1 MYNYF
6 MLVGVVEGIIDTKE
20 CYVELRVNRTF
31 GKDVDHFR
39 IRLIEPLNDLVK
51 EIHMAEVI
59 NVKGRILANANGNLE
74 LIGERIMFM
83 RDFK

>member
-6 MLVGVVEGIIDTKE
+6 MLIGVVEGIIDAKIS
-20 CYVELRVNRTF
+20 YVELRVNRLF

-51 EIHMAEVI
+51 EIHMAEAI
-59 NVKGRILANANGNLE
+59 IVKGRILANANGNLE
-74 LIGERIMFM
+74 LIGERIIFM
-83 RDFK
+83 RDSK